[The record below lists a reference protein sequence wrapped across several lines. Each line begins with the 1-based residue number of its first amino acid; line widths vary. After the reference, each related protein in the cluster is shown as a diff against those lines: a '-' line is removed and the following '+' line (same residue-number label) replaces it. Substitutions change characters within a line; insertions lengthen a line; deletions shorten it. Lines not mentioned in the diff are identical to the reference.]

1 MEPEEQM
8 EPEERDGFVSQRR
21 RLHACMHTLNERA
34 WHRRRCMHVN
44 EFMHAPPPPR
54 VHPAPPRAALEP
66 FGLSLS
72 AASCADVTHMPL
84 ACSICMR
91 P

>member
-1 MEPEEQM
+1 MESEEQM

-44 EFMHAPPPPR
+44 EFMHAPPPPLIQ
-54 VHPAPPRAALEP
+54 PAPPLAAHVCAA
-66 FGLSLS
+66 GSLS
-72 AASCADVTHMPL
+72 PAWDNCAARKYS
-84 ACSICMR
+84 
-91 P
+91 